1 MRAGLEMWLVKK
13 KHTHTTARERR
24 WSKSPKKKR
33 VDLYHSL
40 GFMFMAVFHFSQRVC
55 GTHGLTHGL
64 DRSCSRLRYE
74 WELTTNTHT
83 HTHTRAQLQ
92 CMAHTA

>member
-55 GTHGLTHGL
+55 VCECACVCVCVCVCVSLTLEIKFSGLSEFANITMVLSH
-64 DRSCSRLRYE
+64 S
-74 WELTTNTHT
+74 
-83 HTHTRAQLQ
+83 
-92 CMAHTA
+92 